1 MTGITL
7 IELPAAFGGVDG
19 QLARLDVALGAAP
32 PGELVLLGELALTGY
47 VSEDGDF
54 DASGFA
60 EPLDGPTARALAE
73 RARRHGCTLVGPL
86 VERAGAAAF
95 NALVG
100 FAPDGTPWLHY
111 RKRHPWM
118 PETWATPGDLP
129 MPLVAWN
136 GLTVTAAICF
146 DAQFLLAE
154 QADALAQADLLL
166 FSSAW
171 VEEVDSRPALLGDVA
186 RAFDVAI
193 VNANWGP
200 GRPRVPG
207 QGRSLAVSRAGQL
220 VAETRPGQQRLDV
233 ALSALGLAGRLASP

>member
-1 MTGITL
+1 MTRITL
-7 IELPAAFGGVDG
+7 VELPARFGDVEG
-19 QLARLDVALGAAP
+19 QLARLDAALGEAP

-60 EPLDGPTARALAE
+60 EPLDGATAQALAA
-73 RARRHGCTLVGPL
+73 RARRHGATLVGPL
-86 VERAGAAAF
+86 VEQSATQAF
-95 NALVG
+95 NSLVG
-100 FAPDGTPWLHY
+100 FAPDGARWLHY

-118 PETWATPGDLP
+118 PETWATPGDLS
-129 MPLVAWN
+129 MPLVEWK

-146 DAQFLLAE
+146 DAQFLAE
-154 QADALAQADLLL
+154 EAGEVLSRADLLL

-171 VEEVDSRPALLGDVA
+171 VEEVDSRPELLGGLA
-186 RAFDVAI
+186 RRFDVAV

-207 QGRSLAVSRAGQL
+207 QGRSLAVSRTGQL

-233 ALSALGLAGRLASP
+233 ALSALGLNAG

>member
-1 MTGITL
+1 MARITL
-7 IELPAAFGGVDG
+7 VELPARFGDVPG
-19 QLARLDVALGAAP
+19 QLARLDAALGSAP

-60 EPLDGPTARALAE
+60 EPLDGTTAQALAE
-73 RARRHGCTLVGPL
+73 RARRHGCALVGPL
-86 VERAGAAAF
+86 VEGAEAQAF
-95 NALVG
+95 NAVVG
-100 FAPDGTPWLHY
+100 FAPDGGRWLHY

-129 MPLVAWN
+129 MPLVAWR
-136 GLTVTAAICF
+136 GLSVTAAICF
-146 DAQFLLAE
+146 DAQFLAE
-154 QADALAQADLLL
+154 EAGEVLSRADLLL

-171 VEEVDSRPALLGDVA
+171 VEEVDSRPELLGALA
-186 RAFDVAI
+186 RRFDVAI

-207 QGRSLAVSRAGQL
+207 QGRSMAVSRTGQV
-220 VAETRPGQQRLDV
+220 VAETKPGQQRLDV
-233 ALSALGLAGRLASP
+233 ELATLGLD